1 MTKANES
8 AFPRKEECIV
18 GPNQRMINEH
28 GGVSYYP
35 GQTYLREHPGLTKRE
50 LFAAMAMQ
58 NMATHWYPEDDDDLR
73 KEPARVAAIAVNYAD
88 ALLKEL
94 EKETK

>member
-1 MTKANES
+1 MNKANES
-8 AFPRKEECIV
+8 AFPCKEEFIV
-18 GPNQRMINEH
+18 GPDQRIINEH

-58 NMATHWYPEDDDDLR
+58 GMLTTLVWSESGDQ
-73 KEPARVAAIAVNYAD
+73 RVAQDAVKLAD